1 MSTDTKTMKAVML
14 VPGPDGADI
23 TVREV
28 PRPAA
33 ERGQVLV
40 AVHAAAL
47 NRGELM
53 TRRNLR
59 SGSPQSNGIE
69 FAGEVVELGAG
80 VDPAWLGLRVMG
92 HWRAGQAEFVA
103 VDPRLLVPVPDR
115 LDWVHAGAWLNVF
128 TTAHDALVTRAR
140 LQPGES
146 VLVNAAGSG
155 IGTAALQIARLLG
168 ANPILGSTRS
178 AQRRAQLGRF
188 GMQVGIDAA
197 APAWPQAVREATGGR
212 GVNVII
218 DSVGPDVLAGNLEC
232 IALEGRLV
240 SIGRLGAERGEIDM
254 DQLAIK
260 RATLI
265 GVTFRTRTLEERAA
279 CVQRCAADLLAALA
293 DGRIEPVLDRV
304 FPLEAIR
311 QAHDYLAGDS
321 HLGKVVLQV
330 RP

>member
-1 MSTDTKTMKAVML
+1 
-14 VPGPDGADI
+14 
-23 TVREV
+23 
-28 PRPAA
+28 
-33 ERGQVLV
+33 
-40 AVHAAAL
+40 
-47 NRGELM
+47 
-53 TRRNLR
+53 
-59 SGSPQSNGIE
+59 
-69 FAGEVVELGAG
+69 
-80 VDPAWLGLRVMG
+80 
-92 HWRAGQAEFVA
+92 
-103 VDPRLLVPVPDR
+103 
-115 LDWVHAGAWLNVF
+115 VF

-178 AQRRAQLGRF
+178 AQRRAQLDRF

-197 APAWPQAVREATGGR
+197 APGWPQAVREATGGR